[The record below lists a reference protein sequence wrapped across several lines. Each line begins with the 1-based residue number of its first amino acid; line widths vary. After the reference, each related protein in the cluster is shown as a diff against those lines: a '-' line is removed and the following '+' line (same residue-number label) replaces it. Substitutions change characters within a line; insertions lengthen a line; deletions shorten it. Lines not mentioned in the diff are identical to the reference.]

1 MARLEEGT
9 GMKHFWNVLTVL
21 VLVLILAVIAWGI
34 LTYLNPYHALNPF
47 PPATPE
53 NSRILLGWL
62 GAPW

>member
-1 MARLEEGT
+1 
-9 GMKHFWNVLTVL
+9 MKHFWNVLTVL

-53 NSRILLGWL
+53 NSRMLLGWL